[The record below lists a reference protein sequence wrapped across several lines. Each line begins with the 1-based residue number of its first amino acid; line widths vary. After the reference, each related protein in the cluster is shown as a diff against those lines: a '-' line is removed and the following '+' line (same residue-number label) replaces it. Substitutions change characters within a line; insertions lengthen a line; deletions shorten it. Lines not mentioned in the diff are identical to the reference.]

1 MARLKCQDEN
11 GNFTEPAARQDI
23 GGFTR
28 YVNSSQSY
36 ILIIILKPLFYVSNT
51 YE

>member
-1 MARLKCQDEN
+1 MATLKCQDEN
-11 GNFTEPAARQDI
+11 GNFTEPARGDI